1 MTSVPENSHAPA
13 LPVPDTQPWQEMM
26 RTGLVAVD
34 GTPPH
39 PGSPAFQE
47 ILVDRVR
54 PSPHQPRKVFD
65 PAELD
70 DLVASIQEY
79 GVLQPIKAT
88 CHDDGGDIS
97 YELIF
102 GERRWRAAVQAGLE
116 TIPAIVVS
124 PDENDEVGWAVQ
136 GLVENLHRA
145 DLNPTETLAGLRG
158 LKALANCSWSQ
169 LAPLVGRSRRTMY
182 YYRALDQ
189 MSEEIQELVA
199 SGQLTM
205 KHINALSTV
214 EDADTQAQ
222 LVETVVEDGITG
234 AALEEIVQSVKAGD
248 AVQSAVI
255 RAAGRRLMPPPKPK
269 PAADA
274 TGKGTTETQVPQSAN
289 HAEAKA
295 ASRARWTMTK
305 LHEAAMAGLTDQQ
318 CADLSFEIR
327 ERELDVP
334 DTRHA
339 AAVMR
344 QDPSKSAGAAVT
356 YAQVLRN
363 HKLYEPFKSLDFVL
377 RTIVPLARADQPRA
391 VRTVALA
398 FLVEK
403 DEELEAAIEA
413 FRSADIRAR

>member
-1 MTSVPENSHAPA
+1 MTSDPNNSRAPA
-13 LPVPDTQPWQEMM
+13 SPATDTQPWQEMM
-26 RTGLVAVD
+26 PPGLVAA
-34 GTPPH
+34 GGNPPL
-39 PGSPAFQE
+39 PGSQAFQE
-47 ILVDRVR
+47 IPVDRVR
-54 PSPHQPRKVFD
+54 PSPHQPRQVLD
-65 PAELD
+65 PDELD
-70 DLVASIQEY
+70 NLAASIQEH
-79 GVLQPIKAT
+79 GVLQPIKVT
-88 CHDDGGDIS
+88 RHDDDGEIS

-124 PDENDEVGWAVQ
+124 PDENDEVGRAVQ

-145 DLNPTETLAGLRG
+145 DLNPMETLAGLRG
-158 LKALANCSWSQ
+158 LKALTHCSWSQ
-169 LAPLVGRSRRTMY
+169 LASLVGKSRRTIY

-205 KHINALSTV
+205 KQINALSTV
-214 EDADTQAQ
+214 QDADTQVQ
-222 LVETVVEDGITG
+222 LVEVVVEDGVTG

-274 TGKGTTETQVPQSAN
+274 TGEGTTETQVPQSAS
-289 HAEAKA
+289 HAD
-295 ASRARWTMTK
+295 SRAKWTVTK

-318 CADLSFEIR
+318 RADLSFEIR

-344 QDPSKSAGAAVT
+344 RDTAKSAGAAVT

-377 RTIVPLARADQPRA
+377 RTIVPLARSDQPRA

-398 FLVEK
+398 FLIEK
-403 DEELEAAIEA
+403 DEELKAAIEA